1 MLMELGI
8 MMNEEGRKGQR
19 KRDRNMSAAL
29 KCDHPDLIAEDTTA
43 TKNKNISELQ
53 EAWENN
59 ARASSKVKVNRGWS
73 DYIINSRK
81 EERLNN
87 AKRKI
92 DNAIMNKRIRSLK
105 DYEVEDIA
113 YYFTKALLKKQY
125 ERTNKIYA
133 NGKWSYNGTLK
144 YGHNKINFF
153 TDNDE
158 VKHIVVAGGR
168 HNVNFTIENPQI
180 FTLRFLKFL
189 GYKIYKDK
197 RGSYRVNIV
206 KKLGI
211 KKHVIE

>member
-19 KRDRNMSAAL
+19 KRDRNMSTAL

-59 ARASSKVKVNRGWS
+59 VKASSKVKVNKGWS
-73 DYIINSRK
+73 NYIINSRK

-92 DNAIMNKRIRSLK
+92 ANAIMNKRIRSLK

-125 ERTNKIYA
+125 ERTNKIYT
-133 NGKWSYNGTLK
+133 NGKWK
-144 YGHNKINFF
+144 YINTIKQGHNKINFLK
-153 TDNDE
+153 DDE
-158 VKHIVVAGGR
+158 GTYHIVVSGGK
-168 HNVNFTIENPQI
+168 HNVNFTIENVG
-180 FTLRFLKFL
+180 RHVREYLKSL
-189 GYKIYKDK
+189 GVKVRK
-197 RGSYRVNIV
+197 RRNRGGYDAYIPE
-206 KKLGI
+206 K
-211 KKHVIE
+211 